1 MRMAV
6 VFVALAL
13 SVSCTRSDPA
23 PSTAAAAPAKA
34 AASAAP
40 PPPALTNTTP
50 TPPPVEPVAPERLSA
65 LLPEVAGWTRGA
77 PRSETVPVPARYSR
91 AEAHY
96 TRGDTS
102 IELTLA
108 DSGFQPL
115 ILAPISVFLGS
126 GSSERSGDSTR
137 KAVTVNGSPGSETWT
152 PPGRRGEVVV
162 LVSQRFVVTA
172 TGRDMADL
180 EPLRT
185 VVRAVDF
192 SRLAGLR

>member
-1 MRMAV
+1 MRRLLVIVAMMAA
-6 VFVALAL
+6 VA
-13 SVSCTRSDPA
+13 CGRSDPA
-23 PSTAAAAPAKA
+23 PSTAAAAPANA
-34 AASAAP
+34 AAAPAP
-40 PPPALTNTTP
+40 PPPALASSTP

-65 LLPEVAGWTRGA
+65 LLPDVAGWTRGA
-77 PRSETVPVPARYSR
+77 SRSETVPVPARYSR

-96 TRGDTS
+96 TRGDGS

-126 GSSERSGDSTR
+126 GSSERSGEATR
-137 KAVTVNGSPGSETWT
+137 KAVTVNGSPGSESWT
-152 PPGRRGEVVV
+152 PTGRRGEVVV

-172 TGRDMADL
+172 TGRGLADL
-180 EPLRT
+180 EPLRS

-192 SRLAGLR
+192 GRLAGLR

>member
-1 MRMAV
+1 MRTAV
-6 VFVALAL
+6 VAVVIAL
-13 SVSCTRSDPA
+13 SVACNRSDPA
-23 PSTAAAAPAKA
+23 ASTAAAAPAKA
-34 AASAAP
+34 AASSTP
-40 PPPALTNTTP
+40 PPPALANTTP
-50 TPPPVEPVAPERLSA
+50 TPPPVEPVAPEKLSA

-96 TRGDTS
+96 TRGDGS

-126 GSSERSGDSTR
+126 GSSERSGESTR
-137 KAVTVNGSPGSETWT
+137 KAVTVNGSPGSESWT
-152 PPGRRGEVVV
+152 PSGRRGEVVI

-172 TGRDMADL
+172 TGRDTADL
-180 EPLRT
+180 EPLRA

-192 SRLAGLR
+192 GRLAGLR

>member
-1 MRMAV
+1 MRTGV
-6 VFVALAL
+6 VLVALAL
-13 SVSCTRSDPA
+13 SVACNRSAPA
-23 PSTAAAAPAKA
+23 PATAAAPPVTT
-34 AASAAP
+34 AASSAP

-50 TPPPVEPVAPERLSA
+50 TPPPVEPVAPETLSA
-65 LLPEVAGWTRGA
+65 LLPDVAGWTRGA
-77 PRSETVPVPARYSR
+77 SRGETVPVPARYSR

-96 TRGDTS
+96 TRGDGS

-126 GSSERSGDSTR
+126 GSSERSGESTR
-137 KAVTVNGSPGSETWT
+137 KTVTVNGSPGSESWT
-152 PPGRRGEVVV
+152 PSGRRGEVVV

-192 SRLAGLR
+192 GRLAGLR

>member
-1 MRMAV
+1 MRTAV
-6 VFVALAL
+6 VVVVVTL
-13 SVSCTRSDPA
+13 SVACNRSDPA
-23 PSTAAAAPAKA
+23 PSTAAAAPAKG
-34 AASAAP
+34 AASSTP
-40 PPPALTNTTP
+40 PPPALANTTP
-50 TPPPVEPVAPERLSA
+50 TPPPVEPVAPEKLSA
-65 LLPEVAGWTRGA
+65 LLPEVAGWTRSA

-96 TRGDTS
+96 TRGDGS

-126 GSSERSGDSTR
+126 GSSERSGESTR
-137 KAVTVNGSPGSETWT
+137 KAVTVHGSPGSESWT
-152 PPGRRGEVVV
+152 PSGRRGEVVI

-172 TGRDMADL
+172 TGRDTADL
-180 EPLRT
+180 EPLRA

-192 SRLAGLR
+192 GRLAGLR